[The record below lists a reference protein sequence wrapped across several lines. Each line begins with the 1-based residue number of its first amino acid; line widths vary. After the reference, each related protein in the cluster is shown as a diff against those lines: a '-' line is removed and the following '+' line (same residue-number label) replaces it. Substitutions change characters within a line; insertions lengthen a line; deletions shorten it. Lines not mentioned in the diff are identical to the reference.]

1 MDTVPVLMF
10 SSVVGLGSGL
20 GSCGHRAVR
29 AWALSLFVCSHQLW
43 VRVMWVAVGTEL

>member
-1 MDTVPVLMF
+1 MGTVPVRMF
-10 SSVVGLGSGL
+10 PSVVGQGYV